1 MIKLDKFALMGA
13 FVLTGALGFTACS
26 SDDIADVEPNPTFD
40 GESVKTQFAINIPY
54 AKGQGTRLG
63 QNIVQGQ
70 SPTPTFRG
78 MSKIKLIPFASEPG
92 ASTAFSSDA
101 IVLDDIPGSG
111 DESLKGGAKFYTDVA
126 VPLNTSYFLFY
137 AEATPEASSTD
148 KDNGAIVAP
157 GEFDNGDLMNSDLAN
172 TSALTFKLKPINGTP
187 NTDIQ
192 TYLLGILNGVTSVLY
207 TNMTGDEDLKL
218 AYDNIATL
226 KAGSGALIL
235 ATMQELYDIVKDGT
249 GESADAKV
257 KAKIEEYFTASEGKL
272 SYNTTASGYVQN
284 SDVYPTNL
292 GLPAGAAQVKF
303 TPGTDATG
311 TFAYNSTDY
320 SATFANYTYPASLYY
335 YQKTALGAS
344 DATHGDSWSG
354 TTAIDWGT
362 FVGNYTD
369 NVVKASTQSI
379 VLKEPIDYAVSRF
392 DVLPKF
398 ANSEVPDAHGVNRA
412 VGTDNFKLK
421 AILVGQQ
428 NPVDYS
434 FTFKALGA
442 DEKAQTI
449 YDASITETAITTTAP
464 TTPTPPFYTL
474 TLESEKRT
482 DTSTQKTV
490 NFALEMVNNG
500 EAFYG
505 ADGLVPTGGTFYL
518 VGQLSTK
525 QSDTENNYVFEKDH
539 HTIAN
544 VTISS
549 LATAKNVVPDLRQ
562 TQLELGLYVDLTW
575 EEGLVA
581 DVEIK

>member
-1 MIKLDKFALMGA
+1 MNKFNRFALMSA
-13 FVLTGALGFTACS
+13 IALTGAAGFTACS
-26 SDDIADVEPNPTFD
+26 SEDELTNTNPTFD

-63 QNIVQGQ
+63 EGIVQGQ

-78 MSKIKLIPFASEPG
+78 MSKIKLIPFASEPN

-101 IVLDDIPGSG
+101 IVLEDILGSG
-111 DESLKGGAKFYTDVA
+111 DESLNGGAKFYTDVA

-137 AEATPEASSTD
+137 AEATPAAASTD

-157 GEFDNGDLMNSDLAN
+157 TEFDNGDLMNSGLAN
-172 TSALTFKLKPINGTP
+172 TSALTFKLNPINGTA
-187 NTDIQ
+187 NTEIQ
-192 TYLLGILNGVTSVLY
+192 AYLLSILNGVTGVLY
-207 TNMTGDEDLKL
+207 ANMANDEDLTL
-218 AYDNIATL
+218 AYNNISTL

-249 GESADAKV
+249 GETADSKV
-257 KAKIEEYFTASEGKL
+257 KTEIEKYFTVSEGKL
-272 SYNTTASGYVQN
+272 SYNTSITGYVED

-292 GLPAGAAQVKF
+292 GLPAGAAQLKF
-303 TPGTDATG
+303 TSGTGATG
-311 TFAYNSTDY
+311 TFAYDADNY

-344 DATHGDSWSG
+344 NATHGESWSG
-354 TTAIDWGT
+354 NNATDWAT
-362 FVGNYTD
+362 FVGTTNYPD
-369 NVVKASTQSI
+369 NVVKALTQSI

-392 DVLPKF
+392 DVLPRF
-398 ANSEVPDAHGVNRA
+398 ADAEIPDAHGVNRA
-412 VGTDNFKLK
+412 VGSDNFKLK

-434 FTFKALGA
+434 FTFKALEG
-442 DEKAQTI
+442 DEKVQTI
-449 YDASITETAITTTAP
+449 YDASITETAITTNPP
-464 TTPTPPFYTL
+464 TTPFYTL
-474 TLESEKRT
+474 TLESEKRSET
-482 DTSTQKTV
+482 TTQKTV

-505 ADGLVPTGGTFYL
+505 SDGLVPTGGTFYL
-518 VGQLSTK
+518 VGTLSTK

-539 HTIAN
+539 HTVAN

-575 EEGLVA
+575 EEGLVY

>member
-1 MIKLDKFALMGA
+1 M
-13 FVLTGALGFTACS
+13 
-26 SDDIADVEPNPTFD
+26 
-40 GESVKTQFAINIPY
+40 Q
-54 AKGQGTRLG
+54 RLH
-63 QNIVQGQ
+63 Q
-70 SPTPTFRG
+70 
-78 MSKIKLIPFASEPG
+78 
-92 ASTAFSSDA
+92 
-101 IVLDDIPGSG
+101 
-111 DESLKGGAKFYTDVA
+111 
-126 VPLNTSYFLFY
+126 
-137 AEATPEASSTD
+137 
-148 KDNGAIVAP
+148 P

-449 YDASITETAITTTAP
+449 YDASITKTAITTTAP

-482 DTSTQKTV
+482 ETSTQKTV

-544 VTISS
+544 VT
-549 LATAKNVVPDLRQ
+549 
-562 TQLELGLYVDLTW
+562 
-575 EEGLVA
+575 EEGLVY

>member
-1 MIKLDKFALMGA
+1 MNKLNRFALMSA
-13 FVLTGALGFTACS
+13 IALTGAAGFTACS
-26 SDDIADVEPNPTFD
+26 SEDELANTNPTFD

-63 QNIVQGQ
+63 QDIVQGQ
-70 SPTPTFRG
+70 STPTFRG
-78 MSKIKLIPFASEPG
+78 MSKIKLIPFASEPST
-92 ASTAFSSDA
+92 STAFSSDA
-101 IVLDDIPGSG
+101 IVLEDIPGSG
-111 DESLKGGAKFYTDVA
+111 DESLNGGAKFYTDVA
-126 VPLNTSYFLFY
+126 VPLYTSYFLFY
-137 AEATPEASSTD
+137 AEATPAAASTD
-148 KDNGAIVAP
+148 KDNGAIEAP
-157 GEFDNGDLMNSDLAN
+157 SEFDNGDLMNSGLAN
-172 TSALTFKLKPINGTP
+172 TSALIFKLKPINGTA
-187 NTDIQ
+187 NTEIQ
-192 TYLLGILNGVTSVLY
+192 NYLLSVLNSVTGVLY
-207 TNMTGDEDLKL
+207 ANMANDEDLTL
-218 AYDNIATL
+218 AYNNISTL

-235 ATMQELYDIVKDGT
+235 ATMQELYDIVKEGT
-249 GESADAKV
+249 GETADAKV
-257 KAKIEEYFTASEGKL
+257 KAEMEKYFTASDGKL
-272 SYNTTASGYVQN
+272 SYKTDASGYVQN

-292 GLPAGAAQVKF
+292 GLPAGAAQLKF

-311 TFAYNSTDY
+311 TFAYDADNY

-344 DATHGDSWSG
+344 NATHGKSWSG
-354 TTAIDWGT
+354 DDATDWAT

-392 DVLPKF
+392 DVLPRF
-398 ANSEVPDAHGVNRA
+398 ADAEIPDAHGVNRA
-412 VGTDNFKLK
+412 VGSDNFKLK

-434 FTFKALGA
+434 FTFKALEG
-442 DEKAQTI
+442 DEKVQTI
-449 YDASITETAITTTAP
+449 YDASITETAITTNPP
-464 TTPTPPFYTL
+464 TTPFYTL
-474 TLESEKRT
+474 TLESEKRSET
-482 DTSTQKTV
+482 TTQKTV

-505 ADGLVPTGGTFYL
+505 SDGLVPTGGTFYL
-518 VGQLSTK
+518 VGTLSTK

-539 HTIAN
+539 HTVAN

-575 EEGLVA
+575 EEGLVY